1 MTLFQD
7 RYRVESARLASWDY
21 SAGGWYFVTIC
32 TKNKECCLGQIL
44 NDRIILS
51 AAGLIAETEMKMLPS
66 RYQNV
71 TIDRYVVMPNHV
83 HTVVVI
89 DGDHA
94 YSPVETRLAASP
106 SQQHRPSL
114 SEVVGSYKSGVSRIC
129 HAKGISDFAWQARFH
144 DHILRCNASVNA
156 VREYIDRNPENWLRD
171 PERQG

>member
-1 MTLFQD
+1 
-7 RYRVESARLASWDY
+7 
-21 SAGGWYFVTIC
+21 
-32 TKNKECCLGQIL
+32 
-44 NDRIILS
+44 
-51 AAGLIAETEMKMLPS
+51 MKMLPDHY
-66 RYQNV
+66 RNV

-83 HTVVVI
+83 HAIVVI
-89 DGDHA
+89 EGEHA

-114 SEVVGSYKSGVSRIC
+114 SEVVGSYQSGVSRIC